1 MFDNSNIWKLC
12 DLFLLLSFYSYSYR
26 SLIHLITFNCVLITA
41 LRNYFWEFP
50 RAKKERSYT
59 CLCHL
64 PYSIIYFKTIYPRD
78 SLDDSL
84 MQIWTENPCES
95 PHHGQAISKI
105 DRFCFL
111 LFLLCS
117 APRQLSPWCPIWRR
131 ETVFLLIY
139 IYSKAVTHGGGFH
152 FISLPL
158 TIFWFISALSSS
170 NLTTY

>member
-1 MFDNSNIWKLC
+1 MFDNSNIWKLR
-12 DLFLLLSFYSYSYR
+12 DLFLLLSFYSYSYH

-50 RAKKERSYT
+50 RAKKDDAFLQREATLASA
-59 CLCHL
+59 
-64 PYSIIYFKTIYPRD
+64 IYLTVSPIPKPFYPRD

-105 DRFCFL
+105 DRVCFL

-117 APRQLSPWCPIWRR
+117 APRQLSPWCPTWGR

-139 IYSKAVTHGGGFH
+139 IYSKAVTHEGGFH
-152 FISLPL
+152 FISLP
-158 TIFWFISALSSS
+158 
-170 NLTTY
+170 